1 MKTLAA
7 CLDPASAGFV
17 RFTSRHASEEKKEV
31 LAAGALG
38 MKSSVD
44 VDGAGGVLRCKVIDL
59 GADGISPIHDDADI
73 TILGDSFVRDSAVG
87 VLNNGQLFLEV
98 T

>member
-1 MKTLAA
+1 MN
-7 CLDPASAGFV
+7 PGSAGFD
-17 RFTSRHASEEKKEV
+17 RNAPGHAGEAKKEV
-31 LAAGALG
+31 LAVGALG

-44 VDGAGGVLRCKVIDL
+44 IDDAGGVFRCKVIDR
-59 GADGISPIHDDADI
+59 GVDGISPIHDDADI
-73 TILGDSFVRDSAVG
+73 AVLGDSFVRDSAVG